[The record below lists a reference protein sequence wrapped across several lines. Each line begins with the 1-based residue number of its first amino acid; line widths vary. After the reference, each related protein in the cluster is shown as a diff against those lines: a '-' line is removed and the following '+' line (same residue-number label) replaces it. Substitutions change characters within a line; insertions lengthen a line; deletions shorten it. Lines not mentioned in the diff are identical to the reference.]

1 MITYVSGTLVV
12 KSPAEVV
19 VDVGGMGYAVLV
31 PMSSLER
38 LPATGEAVRLL
49 THHHIREDTQLLFGF
64 ITESERA
71 LFRSMIG
78 VSGIGPKL
86 GLAALS
92 AYSPDRLRDLILDVD
107 TAQLTRIPGVGKK
120 TAERLVIELRDKLAD
135 LDAEPG
141 DTPRTDASEIRAD
154 ARAALEALG
163 ISRADAEKRLRNALR
178 NHTGEPLTVEVLV
191 RKALQS

>member
-92 AYSPDRLRDLILDVD
+92 AYSPDRLRDLILDAD

>member
-1 MITYVSGTLVV
+1 
-12 KSPAEVV
+12 
-19 VDVGGMGYAVLV
+19 
-31 PMSSLER
+31 MSSLER

-92 AYSPDRLRDLILDVD
+92 AYSPDRLRDLILDAD

>member
-92 AYSPDRLRDLILDVD
+92 AYSPDRLRDLILDAD

-154 ARAALEALG
+154 TRAGLEALG